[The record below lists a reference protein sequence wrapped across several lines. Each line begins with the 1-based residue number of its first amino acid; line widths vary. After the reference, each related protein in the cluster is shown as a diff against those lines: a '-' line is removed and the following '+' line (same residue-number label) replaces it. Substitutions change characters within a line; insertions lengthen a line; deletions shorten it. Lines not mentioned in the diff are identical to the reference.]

1 MKNVFKSLVLTA
13 AAAVAFT
20 ACQKEDNNLETPQE
34 SDYIYS
40 FAISNADND
49 NTVGTKASLG
59 SDGTSLFLTW
69 EDGDKFGAYSTNGSS
84 NSNNRPSTVAVSGG
98 SYTLK
103 VASTVELE
111 SGSNV
116 YTYYPYNSGAG
127 TSKTAAVIKIDPV
140 QTQKST
146 GFDASVMPMAGEVYT
161 TTTTLAKDDVTE
173 VGEIKFANLGSI
185 IEFNIY
191 ATSAIDEQ
199 IKSVQFNATSGNL
212 AGDYTLDLTAVDFSD
227 DNTLILG
234 GSGSEASV
242 KTNLETPVA
251 IPVSNTTDKEGTK
264 VYMSIAP
271 GDYAGTIVVTT
282 TGHTY
287 TFTVSSAKTFNRSKV
302 KRLNAN
308 LSTAEQGDL
317 PIDEVWNVVSSASEF
332 TAGTYVI
339 VSSDKASYLV
349 NSAVEQNPSSSTAH
363 WDGSGKLTSVT
374 SDAKWVATV
383 SGGGLRFASYV
394 DNSNILSMSTT
405 TAQGVA
411 IGASTTNSTFTLV
424 ANATLGGES
433 GYIATTGSSRYLA
446 LYTNGTWRGYTIT
459 ASGAGAGYLSGN
471 SDIKA
476 AIFYKLADTR
486 ADSDLAWNSATGLA
500 EITSSGV
507 DYALPSLTNPYGV
520 TVSSYTSSDESVAT
534 VASDGTVTAIAEGT
548 TTISAVFDGNA
559 TYKPVTAS
567 FELEVS
573 DSRSACATPT
583 FSPVA
588 GAVDANTIVTIS
600 CTTEGATIYYTTD
613 ESAFST
619 ETWTAGSTVTIDVA
633 KTVRAVAVKTGYKNS
648 AEASAKYTIKG
659 VSIPDPET
667 ITFSELSLSNG
678 TQYSDPF
685 DGGNFTVTFAGG
697 GNDGKYYDAGTGIRT
712 YGGGTITVAS
722 EHTISEIEFT
732 WSGSSYAPSSDV
744 ASPTGYS
751 SATNKWTGSAK
762 SIVLTRASGSGHW
775 RLQAIKV
782 TYSD

>member
-1 MKNVFKSLVLTA
+1 MKNVFKTLVLAA
-13 AAAVAFT
+13 AAAVALT
-20 ACQKEDNNLETPQE
+20 ACQKELNTTDTPQE
-34 SDYIYS
+34 GDFIYS

-49 NTVGTKASLG
+49 NAVDTKSSLG
-59 SDGTSLFLTW
+59 NDGTNLFLTW
-69 EDGDKFGAYSTNGSS
+69 ENGDTFGAYATNGST
-84 NSNNRPSTVAVSGG
+84 NSNNRPSTVAVSG
-98 SYTLK
+98 STYTLK
-103 VASTVELE
+103 VASTVELA
-111 SGSNV
+111 SGSTV
-116 YTYYPYNSGAG
+116 YTYFPYNSGASS
-127 TSKTAAVIKIDPV
+127 SKTAAVIKIDPV

-161 TTTTLAKDDVTE
+161 TTTTLAKDEETE
-173 VGEIKFANLGSI
+173 VGEIRFANLGAI

-212 AGDYTLDLTAVDFSD
+212 AGDYTLDLTAVDFTD
-227 DNTLILG
+227 ENTLKLG

-264 VYMSIAP
+264 VYMSVAP

-308 LSTAEQGDL
+308 LSTADPGEL
-317 PIDEVWNVVSSASEF
+317 PVEEVWNVVTSASDF

-349 NSAVEQNPSSSTAH
+349 NSAVEKNPSSSTAH

-374 SDAKWVATV
+374 SDAKWIATV
-383 SGGGLRFASYV
+383 SGNGLQFKSFA
-394 DNSNILSMSTT
+394 NESNILSMSTS

-411 IGASTTNSTFTLV
+411 IGTSTTNSTFTLV

-433 GYIATTGSSRYLA
+433 GFLATTGNSRYLA
-446 LYTNGTWRGYTIT
+446 LYTNGTWRGYTINAT
-459 ASGAGAGYLSGN
+459 SGYLNN
-471 SDIKA
+471 SEDIKA

-486 ADSDLAWNSATGLA
+486 NDSGLAWDSATGLA
-500 EITSSGV
+500 DITSSGV
-507 DYALPSLTNPYGV
+507 DYALPSLTNPNGV
-520 TVSSYTSSDESVAT
+520 TVSSYSSSDETVAT
-534 VASDGTVTAIAEGT
+534 VAADGTVTALAEGT
-548 TTISAVFDGNA
+548 TTISAVFDGDA
-559 TYKPVTAS
+559 SYKPATVS
-567 FELEVS
+567 YELEVS
-573 DSRSACATPT
+573 DSRTACEAPT
-583 FSPVA
+583 FNPAA
-588 GAVDANTIVTIS
+588 GAVDANTTVTIS
-600 CTTEGATIYYTTD
+600 TTTTGATIYYTTD
-613 ESAFST
+613 ESAAFST
-619 ETWTAGSTVTIDVA
+619 ETWTAGNTVTIDVA

-648 AEASAKYTIKG
+648 TEASAKYTING

-667 ITFSELSLSNG
+667 ITFADLSLENG
-678 TQYSDPF
+678 VQYSDPF
-685 DGGNFTVTFAGG
+685 DGGNFTITFAGG
-697 GNDGKYYDAGTGIRT
+697 GNDGKYYTTGSGIRT
-712 YGGGTITVAS
+712 YGDGTITVAS
-722 EHTISEIEFT
+722 THTISEIEFT

-751 SATNKWTGSAK
+751 STTNKWTGSAK
-762 SIVLTRASGSGHW
+762 SVVLTRASGSGHW
-775 RLQAIKV
+775 RLQAVKV